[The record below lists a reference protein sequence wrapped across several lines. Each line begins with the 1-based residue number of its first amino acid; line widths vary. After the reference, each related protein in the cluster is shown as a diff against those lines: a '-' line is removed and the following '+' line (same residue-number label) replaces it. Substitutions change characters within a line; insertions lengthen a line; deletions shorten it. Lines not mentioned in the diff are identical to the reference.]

1 MHRKD
6 HYGLKVSPRRVTG
19 PGDLPRRSLTMKR
32 RTLGAS
38 LLAAGTLPLFAIRGS
53 AQEVRTLRIGSALDP
68 QHPILV
74 GARHMAEVAEKE
86 SGGKLKINLFPSSQ
100 LGAQREM
107 WQNVQ
112 AGVLDGIIDAS
123 ASMVTFIPQFGVLDL
138 PYLVQDEA
146 AAFRLLDGP
155 VVEEELVRRAA
166 TSGFRV
172 VNFWEV
178 TFRNIYTRSKAVNA
192 VDDLRGLKIRV
203 IPNPSFIALF
213 RGLGAAPTPMALGE
227 VYTALQQGVL
237 DGAENDNVTFLSSRH
252 LEVAKNLAITNHMM
266 LVNTFVMSERGWN
279 RLPEELKAVMRK
291 ASLEGRK
298 AVMEDRHKRDVS
310 AMDQIK
316 AAGVNVTQ
324 PDLAPFRE
332 VGRKTYTQ
340 FEERLGKPLVD
351 RIVAAVG

>member
-1 MHRKD
+1 MPC
-6 HYGLKVSPRRVTG
+6 GFEPSNLESEFMLRRVATG
-19 PGDLPRRSLTMKR
+19 LLIGA
-32 RTLGAS
+32 LGAPFLRS
-38 LLAAGTLPLFAIRGS
+38 AA
-53 AQEVRTLRIGSALDP
+53 AQGVRTIRIGSALDP

-74 GARHMAEVAEKE
+74 GARRMAEVAEQE

-100 LGAQREM
+100 LGSQREM

-123 ASMVTFIPQFGVLDL
+123 ASMVTFAPQFGVLDL
-138 PYLVQDEA
+138 PYLVPDEA
-146 AAFRLLDGP
+146 SAFRLLDGP

-166 TSGFRV
+166 SSGFRV

-178 TFRNIYTRSKAVNA
+178 TFRNIYTRSRAINA
-192 VDDLRGLKIRV
+192 VADLQGMKIRV

-266 LVNTFVMSERGWN
+266 LVNTFVMSERSWN
-279 RLPEELKAVMRK
+279 RLPEDLRAVMRK

-298 AVMEDRHKRDVS
+298 TVMEDRHKRD
-310 AMDQIK
+310 AGALDQIK
-316 AAGVNVTQ
+316 DAGVTITQ
-324 PDLAPFRE
+324 PDLTPFRE
-332 VGRKTYTQ
+332 IGRKTYAQ
-340 FEERLGKPLVD
+340 FEERLGKSLVD
-351 RIVAAVG
+351 RILATAG

>member
-1 MHRKD
+1 
-6 HYGLKVSPRRVTG
+6 
-19 PGDLPRRSLTMKR
+19 MKR
-32 RTLGAS
+32 RTAS
-38 LLAAGTLPLFAIRGS
+38 SLFATALAAPFLRPAG
-53 AQEVRTLRIGSALDP
+53 AQDVRTLRIGSALDP

-74 GARHMAEVAEKE
+74 GARRMAEVAEAE
-86 SGGKLKINLFPSSQ
+86 SGGRLKINLFPSSQ

-123 ASMVTFIPQFGVLDL
+123 ASMVTFVPQFGVLDL
-138 PYLVQDEA
+138 PYLVADEA

-166 TSGFRV
+166 ASGLRV

-192 VDDLRGLKIRV
+192 VADLRGMKIRV

-213 RGLGAAPTPMALGE
+213 RGLGAAPTPMAFGE

-237 DGAENDNVTFLSSRH
+237 DGAENDNVTFLTSRH
-252 LEVAKNLAITNHMM
+252 LEVARNLAITNHMM
-266 LVNTFVMSERGWN
+266 LVNTFVMSERNWT
-279 RLPEELKAVMRK
+279 RLPEDLKAVMRK
-291 ASLEGRK
+291 ASLEGRR
-298 AVMEDRHKRDVS
+298 AVAEDRRAKDS
-310 AMDQIK
+310 GAMEAIR

-332 VGRKTYTQ
+332 AGRKTYDQ

-351 RIVAAVG
+351 RIVATVG

>member
-1 MHRKD
+1 MIH
-6 HYGLKVSPRRVTG
+6 
-19 PGDLPRRSLTMKR
+19 RRSASGLL
-32 RTLGAS
+32 LGALS
-38 LLAAGTLPLFAIRGS
+38 APFLRDAA
-53 AQEVRTLRIGSALDP
+53 AQAVRTLRIGSALDP

-74 GARHMAEVAEKE
+74 GARRMAEFAEQE
-86 SGGKLKINLFPSSQ
+86 SGGNLKINLFPSSQ

-138 PYLVQDEA
+138 PYLVPDEA

-155 VVEEELVRRAA
+155 VVEEDLVRRAA
-166 TSGFRV
+166 ASGFRV

-178 TFRNIYTRSKAVNA
+178 TFRNIYTRARAVNA
-192 VDDLRGLKIRV
+192 VADLQGQKIRV

-213 RGLGAAPTPMALGE
+213 RGLGAAPTPMAFGE

-252 LEVAKNLAITNHMM
+252 LEVAKNLALTNHMM
-266 LVNTFVMSERGWN
+266 LVNTFVMSERSWN
-279 RLPEELKAVMRK
+279 RLPEDLRAVMRK
-291 ASLEGRK
+291 ASIEGRK
-298 AVMEDRHKRDVS
+298 AVMDDRRKRD
-310 AMDQIK
+310 AGALDQIK
-316 AAGVNVTQ
+316 AAGVTITQ

-332 VGRKTYTQ
+332 IGRKTYAQ

-351 RIVAAVG
+351 RIVATAG

>member
-1 MHRKD
+1 
-6 HYGLKVSPRRVTG
+6 
-19 PGDLPRRSLTMKR
+19 MKR
-32 RTLGAS
+32 RTATALLATALGAPF
-38 LLAAGTLPLFAIRGS
+38 LRGAA
-53 AQEVRTLRIGSALDP
+53 AQDVRTLRIGSALDP

-74 GARHMAEVAEKE
+74 GARRMAEVVEAE
-86 SGGKLKINLFPSSQ
+86 SGGRLKVNLFPSSQ
-100 LGAQREM
+100 LGSQREM

-123 ASMVTFIPQFGVLDL
+123 ASMVTFVPQFGVLDL
-138 PYLVQDEA
+138 PYLVPDEA

-166 TSGFRV
+166 ASGFRV

-178 TFRNIYTRSKAVNA
+178 TFRNIYTRARAINA
-192 VDDLRGLKIRV
+192 VADLRGMKIRV

-252 LEVAKNLAITNHMM
+252 LEVARNLAITNHMM
-266 LVNTFVMSERGWN
+266 LVNTFVMSERGWG
-279 RLPEELKAVMRK
+279 RLPEDLKAVMRR

-298 AVMEDRHKRDVS
+298 AVSEDRHARDAG
-310 AMDQIK
+310 AMDQIR
-316 AAGVNVTQ
+316 AAGVTITR

-332 VGRKTYTQ
+332 VGRKTYEQ
-340 FEERLGKPLVD
+340 FEERLGKPLVE
-351 RIVAAVG
+351 RILATVG